1 MRLRTLTILAA
12 LAATLAGCGKYETWE
27 FDNNCSGYLFTD
39 HKFCEIYQSRL
50 RPQPSSG
57 RMTD

>member
-39 HKFCEIYQSRL
+39 HKARGPATL
-50 RPQPSSG
+50 R
-57 RMTD
+57 RAKA

>member
-1 MRLRTLTILAA
+1 MRLRTLTIFAA
-12 LAATLAGCGKYETWE
+12 LAAPLAGCAKYETWE

-39 HKFCEIYQSRL
+39 RNFCETYQSRP
-50 RPQPSSG
+50 RPEPRSG